1 MSKELVSII
10 VPCYN
15 HAQFIIETLSSVLQ
29 SSYTNIEIIIV
40 NDGSTDNSE
49 EIALEFCQIHPNI
62 LYLNQKNSGPASARN
77 HGIHNAKGKYIL
89 PLDADDIISI
99 DYIEKAVHVFEN
111 ESDVKL
117 VYCEAEFFGDKM
129 GKWALPKFSLSR
141 LAKDNMIFIT
151 AMFKKNDWQNA
162 GGFSDEMTWG
172 WEDWE
177 FWISLLKNGGRVVR
191 LPITGFYYRVRKG
204 SRRKSTNRDAKKK
217 TIELINAKHKGFI
230 YQYLKGPLRF
240 NRSWSRFINTF
251 LVINRNIPS

>member
-99 DYIEKAVHVFEN
+99 DYIEKAVHVF
-111 ESDVKL
+111 
-117 VYCEAEFFGDKM
+117 
-129 GKWALPKFSLSR
+129 
-141 LAKDNMIFIT
+141 
-151 AMFKKNDWQNA
+151 
-162 GGFSDEMTWG
+162 
-172 WEDWE
+172 
-177 FWISLLKNGGRVVR
+177 
-191 LPITGFYYRVRKG
+191 
-204 SRRKSTNRDAKKK
+204 
-217 TIELINAKHKGFI
+217 
-230 YQYLKGPLRF
+230 
-240 NRSWSRFINTF
+240 
-251 LVINRNIPS
+251 